1 MSGADTVGDAVVAGA
16 GAGELED
23 AIRASKRKKR
33 DRDSAFESPT
43 PDGVCSNCST
53 TLSGP
58 VCHSCGQTADNYH
71 RPVWELLTEVLDGL
85 FGIEGRLWRTLP
97 PLMFQPGKLTKSYLS
112 GVRARF
118 VMPFRLYLT
127 ASVLFFL
134 IFFSV
139 NSLIPSLGE
148 AEMEAAQ
155 EGLAAA
161 QEQLEQNAGPLPERL
176 AQEGLSP
183 EEIEEIR
190 AQMEASGLGLD
201 NLSEALGDPEVRART
216 VSDWREQ
223 MKSGLCQSLTPED
236 CPRAETPETPKG
248 EALPGTP
255 ELRDG
260 DLVIPAGEG
269 INFTV
274 DDMNGWPY
282 SVRVAVRDQ
291 LSRAVDD
298 NGAAALRMF
307 QELVPTAMFFMLPI
321 YALLLG
327 VTHFYKRGYF
337 YYDHVVVSLHFH
349 AFIFFLFLL
358 MLPIGAVIGGWSVL
372 VLFLWSNY
380 YLYRIHR
387 VVYSHGRF
395 SSFLRTIFMDIV
407 YLVVLSIAMS
417 VLFIASVLLFP

>member
-1 MSGADTVGDAVVAGA
+1 VVAGA

-43 PDGVCSNCST
+43 PEGVCSNCAT

-112 GVRARF
+112 GVRARY

-134 IFFSV
+134 IFFSI
-139 NSLIPSLGE
+139 NSLIPNLGE
-148 AEMEAAQ
+148 DEVDAVQ
-155 EGLAAA
+155 TGLNVA
-161 QEQLEQNAGPLPERL
+161 QEQMEDNAGALTERL

-183 EEIEEIR
+183 EEVAEIQ
-190 AQMEASGLGLD
+190 AQIDAAGVGLE
-201 NLSEALGDPEVRART
+201 NLSEAMDDPEIQART
-216 VSDWREQ
+216 LSDWREQ

-236 CPRAETPETPKG
+236 CPRVETPEAPDG
-248 EALPGTP
+248 ETLPGTP

-260 DLVIPAGEG
+260 DLVIPTGEG

-358 MLPIGAVIGGWSVL
+358 MMPIGAIIGGWSVL

-407 YLVVLSIAMS
+407 YLLVLSIAMS

>member
-1 MSGADTVGDAVVAGA
+1 MVAGA

-43 PDGVCSNCST
+43 PEGVCSNCAT

-112 GVRARF
+112 GVRARY

-134 IFFSV
+134 IFFSI
-139 NSLIPSLGE
+139 NSLIPNLGE
-148 AEMEAAQ
+148 DEVDAVQ
-155 EGLAAA
+155 TGLNVA
-161 QEQLEQNAGPLPERL
+161 QEQMEDNAGALTERL

-183 EEIEEIR
+183 EEVAEIQ
-190 AQMEASGLGLD
+190 AQIDAAGVGLE
-201 NLSEALGDPEVRART
+201 NLSEAMDDPEIQART
-216 VSDWREQ
+216 LSDWREQ

-236 CPRAETPETPKG
+236 CPRVETPEAPDG
-248 EALPGTP
+248 ETLPGTP

-260 DLVIPAGEG
+260 DLVIPTGEG

-358 MLPIGAVIGGWSVL
+358 MMPIGAIIGGWSVL

-407 YLVVLSIAMS
+407 YLLVLSIAMS

>member
-1 MSGADTVGDAVVAGA
+1 
-16 GAGELED
+16 
-23 AIRASKRKKR
+23 
-33 DRDSAFESPT
+33 
-43 PDGVCSNCST
+43 
-53 TLSGP
+53 
-58 VCHSCGQTADNYH
+58 
-71 RPVWELLTEVLDGL
+71 
-85 FGIEGRLWRTLP
+85 
-97 PLMFQPGKLTKSYLS
+97 MFQPGKLTKSYLS
-112 GVRARF
+112 GVRARY

-134 IFFSV
+134 IFFSI
-139 NSLIPSLGE
+139 NNLIPSLGQDEVE
-148 AEMEAAQ
+148 AVQ
-155 EGLAAA
+155 SGLTAA
-161 QEQLEQNAGPLPERL
+161 QEQMEENSEGLNERL

-183 EEIEEIR
+183 EEVAEIQ
-190 AQMEASGLGLD
+190 AQIDAAGVGLD
-201 NLSEALGDPEVRART
+201 NLAEAMDDPEIQART
-216 VSDWREQ
+216 LSDWREQ
-223 MKSGLCQSLTPED
+223 MKAGLCQSLTPED
-236 CPRAETPETPKG
+236 CPRVETPEAPDG
-248 EALPGTP
+248 ETLPGTP

-337 YYDHVVVSLHFH
+337 YYVHVVVSLHFH

-358 MLPIGAVIGGWSVL
+358 MMPIGAIIGGWSVL

-380 YLYRIHR
+380 YLDRLHR
-387 VVYSHGRF
+387 VVDSHGRF
-395 SSFLRTIFMDIV
+395 SSFLRTIFMDID
-407 YLVVLSIAMS
+407 YLLVLSIAMS
-417 VLFIASVLLFP
+417 VLFIATVLLVP